1 MHISVGAL
9 PNNVSV
15 RCQTTLSRVPTKGF
29 MNLEEVAR
37 LAGVSRSTV
46 SRVVNGDR
54 RVSDGARSRVQEII
68 REYNY
73 HPNAAARSLASA
85 RTRIIGLLI
94 PHGVSQIFHDPFFPI
109 LIQGTVEACNQT
121 DYNLT
126 MIMETAEEGI
136 ASDRVYQRV
145 VRGRH
150 VDGLVIASS
159 VVEDPIIAR
168 LQQDGFPFVL
178 VGRHP
183 RHEVSFVDVD
193 NRSGAR
199 EAVAHLLE
207 HGFKRIAMIAGPR
220 NMIASI
226 DRYAGYVTALQED
239 GRLPDPDLM
248 IHSDFTRRG
257 GYRAMNEILARPV
270 SRPDA
275 VFVASDA
282 MASGALQALR
292 DANIEV
298 PRDMAVMGFDGLE
311 ETLVSRPI
319 LSTIVQPTI
328 DEGREAVRI
337 LLELVHRKE
346 EGPPIQRYLPTE
358 LALRRSCGCGSD
370 PVPMLTAVDSMSG
383 GELTT

>member
-1 MHISVGAL
+1 VACRL
-9 PNNVSV
+9 FDEEQPDL
-15 RCQTTLSRVPTKGF
+15 RKGR

-54 RVSDGARSRVQEII
+54 RVSDDVRARVQEII
-68 REYNY
+68 TTHHY
-73 HPNAAARSLASA
+73 HPNAAARSLASR

-94 PHGVSQIFHDPFFPI
+94 PHAVGQIFRDPFFPV
-109 LIQGTVEACNQT
+109 LVQGAVEACNET

-126 MIMETAEEGI
+126 MLMETAEDNV
-136 ASDRVYQRV
+136 ASNRVYERV
-145 VRGRH
+145 VQGRH

-159 VVEDPIIAR
+159 VVEDPIITR
-168 LQQDGFPFVL
+168 LQQDQFPFVL

-193 NRSGAR
+193 NRSAAR

-207 HGFKRIAMIAGPR
+207 HGYRRIAIIAGPR

-239 GRLPDPDLM
+239 GRLPEPSLTVY
-248 IHSDFTRRG
+248 SDFTRRG
-257 GYRAMNEILARPV
+257 GYRAMKELIANPSGL
-270 SRPDA
+270 PDA

-292 DANIEV
+292 DAALRV
-298 PRDMAVMGFDGLE
+298 PDDVAVMGFDGLE
-311 ETLVSRPI
+311 ETLVSRSI
-319 LSTIVQPTI
+319 LSTVVQPTA
-328 DEGREAVRI
+328 DEGRGAVRT
-337 LLELVHRKE
+337 LLELLDHPERA
-346 EGPPIQRYLPTE
+346 PIQRFLPTQ
-358 LALRRSCGCGSD
+358 LALRRSCGCAREAE
-370 PVPMLTAVDSMSG
+370 PALTAIDIVAG
-383 GELTT
+383 GDFVP

>member
-1 MHISVGAL
+1 
-9 PNNVSV
+9 
-15 RCQTTLSRVPTKGF
+15 

-46 SRVVNGDR
+46 SRVINGDR
-54 RVSDGARSRVQEII
+54 RVSDEARARVQRVIDA
-68 REYNY
+68 YQY
-73 HPNAAARSLASA
+73 HPNAAARSLASR

-94 PHGVSQIFHDPFFPI
+94 PHAVGQIFRDPFFPM
-109 LIQGTVEACNQT
+109 LVQGAVEACNET

-126 MIMETAEEGI
+126 MLMESATDNV

-159 VVEDPIIAR
+159 VVEDPIVAR
-168 LQQDGFPFVL
+168 LQRDGFPFVL

-193 NRSGAR
+193 NRSAAR
-199 EAVAHLLE
+199 EAVAHLLG
-207 HGFKRIAMIAGPR
+207 HGYRRIAMIAGPR

-239 GRLPDPDLM
+239 GRLPDPALTVY
-248 IHSDFTRRG
+248 SDFTRRG
-257 GYRAMNEILARPV
+257 GYRAMKELIVNP
-270 SRPDA
+270 SGPPDA

-292 DANIEV
+292 DAGLQV
-298 PRDMAVMGFDGLE
+298 PDDVAVMGFDGLE
-311 ETLVSRPI
+311 ETLVSRSI
-319 LSTIVQPTI
+319 LSTVVQPTA
-328 DEGREAVRI
+328 DEGREAVRT
-337 LLELVHRKE
+337 LLELLDHPDR
-346 EGPPIQRYLPTE
+346 GPIQRFLPTQ
-358 LALRRSCGCGSD
+358 LALRRSCGCARESEA
-370 PVPMLTAVDSMSG
+370 VVTAVDAIAG
-383 GELTT
+383 GEIVP

>member
-1 MHISVGAL
+1 MFDTE
-9 PNNVSV
+9 V
-15 RCQTTLSRVPTKGF
+15 RIPTKGR

-46 SRVVNGDR
+46 SRVVNGDS
-54 RVSDGARSRVQEII
+54 RVSETVRARVQQII
-68 REYNY
+68 KEHNY
-73 HPNAAARSLASA
+73 HPNAAARSLASS

-94 PHGVSQIFHDPFFPI
+94 PHGVSQIFRDPFFPI
-109 LIQGTVEACNQT
+109 LIQGTVEACNET

-126 MIMETAEEGI
+126 MLMETAEEGI
-136 ASDRVYQRV
+136 ASDRVYQRI

-159 VVEDPIIAR
+159 VVEDPIITR
-168 LQQDGFPFVL
+168 LQHDGFPFVL

-193 NRSGAR
+193 NRTAAS
-199 EAVAHLLE
+199 EAVAHLLQ
-207 HGFKRIAMIAGPR
+207 HGHDRIAMIAGPR

-226 DRYAGYVTALQED
+226 DRYAGYVNALQES
-239 GRLPDPDLM
+239 GRLPDPELT

-257 GYRAMNEILARPV
+257 GYRAMNELLTRTI

-292 DANIEV
+292 DSGLCV
-298 PRDMAVMGFDGLE
+298 PDDVAVMGFDGLE
-311 ETLVSRPI
+311 ETLVSRSI
-319 LSTIVQPTI
+319 LSTVVQPTVE
-328 DEGREAVRI
+328 EGREAIRI
-337 LLELVHRKE
+337 LLELLDRPG
-346 EGPPIQRYLPTE
+346 GPPIQRYLPTH
-358 LALRRSCGCGSD
+358 LALRRSCGCGGD

-383 GELTT
+383 GEVVS